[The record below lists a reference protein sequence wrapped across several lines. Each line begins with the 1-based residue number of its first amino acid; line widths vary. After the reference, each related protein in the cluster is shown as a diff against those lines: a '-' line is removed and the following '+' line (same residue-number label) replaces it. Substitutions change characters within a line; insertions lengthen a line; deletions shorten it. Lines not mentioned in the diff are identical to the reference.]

1 METKLSVKN
10 LRISF
15 RTSNG
20 KVQAVRD
27 INFDLAKGETLAI
40 VGESGSGKSV
50 TSKAI
55 LGIQAGNAITES
67 GEIIYDGQDLL
78 KINEEAFHKIRGDKI
93 AMIFQ
98 DPMSSLNPIV
108 KIGKQLTEAMIL
120 KGKARQRESKVLFNG
135 YLKALNEAMIKAVAE
150 GDQAKAQE
158 MTDKCKKFDKFE
170 FKHIELESAY
180 NTSRDAAIEAIAD
193 IERIT
198 FEMEKKAVK
207 AAADRIAD
215 IAARSK
221 DSVSEYVVNEKADR
235 IKELAS
241 GLKSQLKVATKNE
254 DYSEILKS
262 LYEIKDILEEALK
275 KPVPNFFRMGYY
287 LTFADKPLPEMPMD
301 KLNDY
306 LLDYLDKEFMLGF
319 IEDATKA
326 LKYTAASSYKD
337 IEEAIA
343 FLNEKKAVFQKD
355 TLDKKECMEAYKVLV
370 KEVMETIDP
379 LAITKDS
386 LTYTFGPS
394 LKAEIETYFSATKK
408 NIAAQRVHDKD
419 QAKYDKLVAKGITPD
434 WNVAAAAVIDLEL
447 VKSNICHLIDRLVNH
462 YEELLAKRDSRDYTA
477 ETVAVIDYLKANASG
492 VVEKVT
498 PSVAKHRAIKL
509 MEEVGIAEPHKRFN
523 QYPFEF
529 SGGMRQR
536 IVIAIALAAN
546 PDILICDEPTT
557 ALDVTIQSQILEL
570 INKLKAERHLSVIF
584 ITHDLGVVANM
595 ADRVA
600 VMYAGKIVE
609 IGTAN
614 DIFYDPKHPYTWA
627 LLSSM
632 PDLDTNE
639 RLEAIPGT
647 PPNMIYPPVGD
658 AFAAR
663 NKYAM
668 QIDFERQ
675 PPMFQVSDTHYA
687 ATWLLHPDAPA
698 VEPPKVIRDR
708 IARMKAKRGAE
719 NAE

>member
-1 METKLSVKN
+1 METKLHVQN

-27 INFDLAKGETLAI
+27 ISFDLAKGETLAI

-55 LGIQAGNAITES
+55 LGIQAANAITES

-98 DPMSSLNPIV
+98 DPMSSLDPIV

-120 KGKARQRESKVLFNG
+120 KGKARQRESRKNFNT
-135 YLKALNEAMIKAVAE
+135 YLQALNKAMIEAG
-150 GDQAKAQE
+150 GDAARMNE
-158 MTDKCKKFDKFE
+158 LCKKFNKFE
-170 FKHIELESAY
+170 FRHIELESAY
-180 NTSRDAAIEAIAD
+180 NNARDNAESAVAD
-193 IERIT
+193 LDILI
-198 FEMEKKAVK
+198 FELEKNSQKDASFRVSDVISQSKQTMNQYVVLEDADRVK
-207 AAADRIAD
+207 ALAG
-215 IAARSK
+215 SL
-221 DSVSEYVVNEKADR
+221 NGLWNKA
-235 IKELAS
+235 K
-241 GLKSQLKVATKNE
+241 KTK
-254 DYSEILKS
+254 DYSEILPA
-262 LYEIKDILEEALK
+262 LRELRELLK
-275 KPVPNFFRMGYY
+275 KALEKKAPNFFRMGYY
-287 LTFADKPLPEMPMD
+287 LTFHSEPLPQQPVEQ
-301 KLNDY
+301 LNKH
-306 LLDYLDKEFMLGF
+306 LLELLDKEFMNEFLACA
-319 IEDATKA
+319 ENAVR
-326 LKYTAASSYKD
+326 YTADVAYENMRK
-337 IEEAIA
+337 AIA
-343 FLNEKKAVFQKD
+343 ALNDSRAVFAKD
-355 TLDKKECMEAYKVLV
+355 KLDKSACMNAFKA
-370 KEVMETIDP
+370 MTAATMATADP
-379 LAITKDS
+379 LATQKDS
-386 LTYTFGPS
+386 LTYTFGS
-394 LKAEIETYFSATKK
+394 SVRHEINTYFDANRKNTKAVK
-408 NIAAQRVHDKD
+408 VYEKDKR
-419 QAKYDKLVAKGITPD
+419 KYDRLVARGKTPD
-434 WNVAAAAVIDLEL
+434 YEVAAAAVLDQEL
-447 VKSNICHLIDRLVNH
+447 IKQNIAHLIDRQIAH
-462 YEELLAKRDSRDYTA
+462 YQELMTKKERRDFKA
-477 ETVAVIDYLKANASG
+477 ETICAIDYLKENASG
-492 VVEKVT
+492 VVAKVT
-498 PSVAKHRAIKL
+498 QQVAKARAIKL
-509 MEEVGIAEPHKRFN
+509 MEEVGIAEAHRRYN

-570 INKLKAERHLSVIF
+570 INKLKRERQLSVIF

-609 IGTAN
+609 HGTAEE
-614 DIFYDPKHPYTWA
+614 IFYDPKHPYTWA

-639 RLEAIPGT
+639 KLEAIPGT

-668 QIDFERQ
+668 QIDFEQQ
-675 PPMFQVSDTHYA
+675 PPMFKISDTHYA
-687 ATWLLHPDAPA
+687 ATWLLHPDAPK
-698 VEPPKVIRDR
+698 VDPPKTILDR
-708 IARMKAKRGAE
+708 IARMKAKRGVEHAE
-719 NAE
+719 

>member
-1 METKLSVKN
+1 METKLHVQD

-20 KVQAVRD
+20 KVQAVRG
-27 INFDLAKGETLAI
+27 ISFDLAKGETLAI

-120 KGKARQRESKVLFNG
+120 KGKARQRESKELFET
-135 YLKALNEAMIKAVAE
+135 YIKALNAAMLKAVAE
-150 GDQAKAQE
+150 GDTAKAAKVNENIKNFQ
-158 MTDKCKKFDKFE
+158 KFE
-170 FKHIELESAY
+170 FKHIELEGGFRNAFE
-180 NTSRDAAIEAIAD
+180 AAQEALDD
-193 IERIT
+193 INDVA
-198 FEMEKKAVK
+198 FQMEKNAVK
-207 AAADRIAD
+207 AGKDRVNDIVEAAKA
-215 IAARSK
+215 
-221 DSVSEYVVNEKADR
+221 SVNKYVVDRNAER
-235 IKELAS
+235 IKTLAS
-241 GLKSQLKVATKNE
+241 GLNGKFKAADKAK
-254 DYSEILKS
+254 DYSSILPD
-262 LYEIKDILEEALK
+262 LYEIRDILTEAVAKAHPDFYNLAYYLTFSGKALPEMPAEQLDAFLADYMSKGFMSEFIADMQKALEFSANASYKDILEAI
-275 KPVPNFFRMGYY
+275 
-287 LTFADKPLPEMPMD
+287 D
-301 KLNDY
+301 
-306 LLDYLDKEFMLGF
+306 FMQ
-319 IEDATKA
+319 
-326 LKYTAASSYKD
+326 
-337 IEEAIA
+337 
-343 FLNEKKAVFQKD
+343 EKKAVFQKPE
-355 TLDKKECMEAYKVLV
+355 LDKKECMEAYKVLA
-370 KEVMETIDP
+370 KEVIETVDP

-386 LTYTFGPS
+386 MTYTFAPS
-394 LKAEIETYFSATKK
+394 LLDEINTYFSAIKK
-408 NIAAQRVHDKD
+408 NVKAQKVHEKD
-419 QAKYDKLVAKGITPD
+419 QKKYDRMVASGKTPD
-434 WNVAAAAVIDLEL
+434 WTVAAAATTDLEL
-447 VKSNICHLIDRLVNH
+447 VKSNIVHLIDRLCN
-462 YEELLAKRDSRDYTA
+462 YYRERLAIREVRDYA
-477 ETVAVIDYLKANASG
+477 KETEAAIQYIKTNAAGID
-492 VVEKVT
+492 EKVT
-498 PSVAKHRAIKL
+498 RRVAKARAIKL
-509 MEEVGIAEPHKRFN
+509 MDEVGIAEPHKRFG

-570 INKLKAERHLSVIF
+570 INKLKRERQLSVIF

-609 IGTAN
+609 IGSAE

-639 RLEAIPGT
+639 KLEAIPGT

-658 AFAAR
+658 AFAVR

-668 QIDFERQ
+668 QIDFEQQ
-675 PPMFQVSDTHYA
+675 PPMFQVSDTHFA
-687 ATWLLHPDAPA
+687 ATWLLHPDAPK
-698 VEPPKVIRDR
+698 VDPPKIILDR
-708 IARMKAKRGAE
+708 IARMEKMRGDDHAE
-719 NAE
+719 